1 MAAPGEIVL
10 SGWFKAVDEGRLSRG
25 TMNKICRV
33 EMYNAVK
40 SYMND
45 KSDDGFQLR
54 FRNAGFSM
62 LGLYQRSSDY
72 QKRQTAQYKMTIPFY
87 GPRSKGQRGI
97 PHMKDLLKVM
107 GTGYNITPTATQ
119 YSVKIKLTLPGAR
132 KMNQGKGRYYHDYAS
147 QLIGWEAGARWQA
160 VKIVQVSIDRIEQ
173 QIIRHAKQDVVYG
186 A

>member
-1 MAAPGEIVL
+1 MGQPGEIVL
-10 SGWFKAVDEGRLSRG
+10 SGWFKAVDEGRLSRSM
-25 TMNKICRV
+25 MNKICRV

-40 SYMND
+40 SYMKDQSN
-45 KSDDGFQLR
+45 DGFQLR

-107 GTGYNITPTATQ
+107 GTGYNIGTSATQ

-132 KMNQGKGRYYHDYAS
+132 KMNQGKNRYYMDYTK
-147 QLIGWEAGARWQA
+147 QLIGWDAGARWQA
-160 VKIVQVSIDRIEQ
+160 VKIMKISVENIEQ
-173 QIIRHAKQDVVYG
+173 QIAKHASTSYYG